1 MNPFQERENAF
12 VLISDILKCFSRN
25 WGKILLVTVLFFSL
39 GFWVALNQKVKFK
52 VLGRFKEAKSDQ
64 ISARAWF
71 VQNLLSQVGGSTSSQ
86 SCHLLKSFQLMGVV
100 VEDLGLQASVTTETS
115 WEKRLRTIR
124 ENWKAEQNILL
135 EDPDS
140 FVFRHVKYA
149 QNEPKKYRLVF
160 QSPTQFEIFHAK
172 IKTVVASGELGI
184 PVSFDDVTLT
194 IEKTPRNLK
203 LHHRYPLKIEA
214 LMTVLGSLS
223 DDMKVE
229 MNLKD
234 ATIYELCLPYRD
246 RQLGMDIVNSLM
258 STYQNHL
265 RQEASKVSSE
275 QIAYLEKRKDELC
288 SKMDG
293 YLKDHVSYL
302 KENLG
307 SQGFLNLSQR
317 LHHVSGRKQK
327 FLDKKKNLDFELIRL
342 DDFGEETELSMSG
355 EIGALQKEK
364 SVFQKERDTLNLG
377 FTFRQ
382 KEKKKRFHPP
392 YAPQEDL
399 LYTFYEKRDELDQE
413 MDQVALAEKGNQG
426 ALVALVPS
434 LMGSK
439 AAMVDAQLKERFHI
453 NAVGKIDSGAA
464 AELKK
469 VRLLKSSLEKDLESS
484 PLLVPGVEVEDYM
497 SYLKHQHRLVSLQEH
512 ILKERLFYPMEK
524 QDTFKGI
531 DLATARA
538 LYRDYVKQ
546 RDEHEAKIRQLRF
559 SKEHMEDPDF
569 EYISLVQIL
578 PDGISQ
584 QLARSVGETAQSMRD
599 TRHLT
604 ERDLERMQRRQKKD
618 QDNLKRHIDQTIE
631 LAQLQTALLEERL
644 ESVQFIILDLL
655 NQEISLLD
663 QQIEDRV
670 KLQKKTLE
678 FEKTLVQNE
687 LGKLESEL
695 AKVPDQW
702 LKEHQLDLSSEMNL
716 SMLESMVKMVE
727 SKNVEHNLIQIQ
739 SKPLD
744 PAYALLTPKP
754 PHLKM
759 FALVGSLIGFLFG
772 CGWALTLDFSRGF
785 PLSLKNLKL
794 QGRRVCGTFKK
805 RKVYLHLDEV
815 TGQSLQVL
823 RNLSETLPK
832 AQKGCVFSLLSGE
845 GSNYAR
851 PFAELL
857 AKEEKNVLLID
868 FQSPSKNAP
877 GLFAYLNGDEK
888 GVMVKKN
895 GGIDVVLFGSQKQP
909 SLELLKRALFQE
921 FLAEKKKQ
929 YDVIVLQSATLPET
943 PEGRFFMTISDCL
956 AVTVEAQSNE
966 HLSPY
971 YAWEAE
977 GKALAFVAN

>member
-12 VLISDILKCFSRN
+12 VLISDILKCFVRN
-25 WGKILLVTVLFFSL
+25 WGKIVLITAVFFSL

-52 VLGRFKEAKSDQ
+52 VLGRFKEASSDQ

-71 VQNLLSQVGGSTSSQ
+71 VQNLLNQVGGSASSQ

-115 WEKRLRTIR
+115 WEKRLRTMR
-124 ENWKAEQNILL
+124 ENWKAEQNVLL

-140 FVFRHVKYA
+140 FVFRHVQYA
-149 QNEPKKYRLVF
+149 QKMPKKYRLVF
-160 QSPTQFEIFHAK
+160 QTPTQFEIFHPK

-203 LHHRYPLKIEA
+203 LHHRYPLNIEA
-214 LMTVLGSLS
+214 MMTVLGSLS
-223 DDMKVE
+223 DEMKVE

-234 ATIYELCLPYRD
+234 STIYELCLPYRD
-246 RQLGMDIVNSLM
+246 RQLGIDIVNSLM
-258 STYQNHL
+258 ATYQTHL
-265 RQEASKVSSE
+265 RQEASEVSSE

-302 KENLG
+302 KGNLG
-307 SQGFLNLSQR
+307 SQGFLNLNQR

-327 FLDKKKNLDFELIRL
+327 FLDQKRTLDFDLIRL
-342 DDFGEETELSMSG
+342 DDFGQETELSMSG

-364 SVFQKERDTLNLG
+364 NVFLKERDTLNLG
-377 FTFRQ
+377 FAFRQ
-382 KEKKKRFHPP
+382 TQKKKQFHPP
-392 YAPQEDL
+392 YAPQEEL
-399 LYTFYEKRDELDQE
+399 LCTFQDKLSELERE
-413 MDQVALAEKGNQG
+413 MHQVALAEEGNQSV
-426 ALVALVPS
+426 LTTLFPS
-434 LMGSK
+434 LMGSR
-439 AAMVDAQLKERFHI
+439 AQMVETQLKEKFHI
-453 NAVGKIDSGAA
+453 NAVGKIDSHAA

-469 VRLLKSSLEKDLESS
+469 VRLLKSSLEKELDSS
-484 PLLVPGVEVEDYM
+484 ALLVPGIEEKDYV
-497 SYLKHQHRLVSLQEH
+497 SYLKQQHRLVSLQEH
-512 ILKERLFYPMEK
+512 ILKERLFYPVEK
-524 QDTFKGI
+524 QDAFKGI

-546 RDEHEAKIRQLRF
+546 RDEHETKIRQLRF

-604 ERDLERMQRRQKKD
+604 ERDLERMQRRLKKD
-618 QDNLKRHIDQTIE
+618 QDNLKRHIDQTVE
-631 LAQLQTALLEERL
+631 LAELQTALTEERL
-644 ESVQFIILDLL
+644 VTVQLIILDLL

-695 AKVPDQW
+695 AMVPDQW
-702 LKEHQLDLSSEMNL
+702 LKEHQLELSSEMNL

-744 PAYALLTPKP
+744 AAYALLTPKP

-759 FALVGSLIGFLFG
+759 FALVGALIGLLIGF
-772 CGWALTLDFSRGF
+772 GWALTLDFSRGF

-794 QGRRVCGTFKK
+794 QGRKVCGTFKR
-805 RKVYLHLDEV
+805 RKVYHHLDEV

-823 RNLSETLPK
+823 RSLSETLPSD
-832 AQKGCVFSLLSGE
+832 QKGCVFSLLSGK

-868 FQSPSKNAP
+868 FQSLSKNAP

-888 GVMVKKN
+888 SVMVKKN
-895 GGIDVVLFGSQKQP
+895 GGIDVVLFGSQKQ
-909 SLELLKRALFQE
+909 SSQELLKRSLFQE
-921 FLAEKKKQ
+921 FLADKKKQ
-929 YDVIVLQSATLPET
+929 YDVIVLQSATMPET
-943 PEGRFFMTISDCL
+943 PEGRFFMTISDGL
-956 AVTVEAQSNE
+956 AVTVEAESNE
-966 HLSPY
+966 HLCPY